1 MTSKLKHKPQVWKL
15 AVDLGLDAAGD
26 PLVQI
31 VSFVRKKVLKIAK
44 KYGCKSLGDLLIAT
58 AAEVDTVFLETRS
71 SAQLESIKE
80 EYLSKGE
87 IGFATLHKHLQNDDF
102 GVTLKR
108 LNRQAWEP
116 QFVSIIDCRGDKA
129 FRSYFT
135 KWHELAH
142 LLTLTSQMRLIFRRS
157 HSSASLKDPEESV
170 MDIIAGEVGF
180 LSDFLSREPSDE
192 ISFET
197 IQFIREQ
204 SCPDASF
211 QSSLI
216 GIVKG
221 LPQPCILVRA
231 ELGLRKA
238 ETAALEQLS
247 LVTCTVAAAD
257 PPLRAVQVTVNRA
270 ARDLGILFHKN
281 WRVPENSAIY
291 EAHRRHLYLEQR
303 ENLSWWRTSGGGQLD
318 DCAVLVRAKPTP
330 NGVVALI
337 IPIQTSDRHI
347 N

>member
-1 MTSKLKHKPQVWKL
+1 MTSKLQHKPQVWKL
-15 AVDLGLDAAGD
+15 AIDLGLDAADD
-26 PLVQI
+26 PLPQI
-31 VSFVRKKVLKIAK
+31 LTFARKKVQKIAK
-44 KYGCKSLGDLLIAT
+44 KYDCKNLRDLMIAT
-58 AAEVDTVFLETRS
+58 AAAVDTIFVEIRSTAELER
-71 SAQLESIKE
+71 IKQ
-80 EYLSKGE
+80 EYLAKGE
-87 IGFATLHKHLQNDDF
+87 VGFATLDKDLQDDDF

-108 LNRQAWEP
+108 LTRQEWEP

-142 LLTLTSQMRLIFRRS
+142 LLTLTSQMRLVFRRS

-180 LSDFLSREPSDE
+180 LKDFLPQEISDE

-197 IQFIREQ
+197 IQLIREQ

-221 LPQPCILVRA
+221 LPQPCILVKA
-231 ELGLRKA
+231 ELGLRKS
-238 ETAALEQLS
+238 EAANAKQMS
-247 LVTCTVAAAD
+247 LATCTVTTPD
-257 PPLRAVQVTVNRA
+257 PVLRAVRVTVNRA
-270 ARDLGILFHKN
+270 ARESGIILHRN
-281 WRVPENSAIY
+281 WRIPENSAICQ
-291 EAHRRHLYLEQR
+291 AHRLRIYREQR
-303 ENLSWWRTSGGGQLD
+303 ENLSWWRTSDGGQLEE
-318 DCAVLVRAKPTP
+318 CAVLVKAKPTP
-330 NGVVALI
+330 DGVVALI
-337 IPIQTSDRHI
+337 IPIQTIDHTV